1 MRTLRLNQTYR
12 MQDFQETEGL
22 KIIKNWM
29 AQKDFAP
36 FTFQLE
42 TWEKYYRNY
51 SGMVVAP
58 TGFGK
63 TYSVFLAVIVD
74 FLNFPE
80 NYKDGLKLIWISPLR
95 ALAKDIAKAMREAID
110 EIGLD
115 WTVGVRNGD
124 TPIAERASQT
134 KKMPD
139 ILLVTPESMHL
150 LLAQKN
156 HQRFFKNLKCVAIDE
171 WHELLGSKRGVLTEL
186 ALSRL
191 LSYQKNVRIWGVTAT
206 IGNLD
211 EALEVLIPYSIKK
224 TKVLAKEKKK
234 IEIVAVLPHEVEI
247 LPWAGH
253 LGHKLADK
261 VVPIILESKTTL
273 IFTNTRSQAEMW
285 YQILLTQ
292 HPDFAG
298 QIAIHHSSIDKDLRI
313 WIEEN
318 LSSGYLKAV
327 VSTSS
332 LDLGVD
338 FKPVDTVIQIGSAKG
353 VARFL
358 QRAGRSGHSPFE
370 TSKIFFVPTHSLEL
384 IEVSALKEAVKQKKI
399 EPRVPMVLTFDV
411 LVQYLIT
418 LAVGEGFMK
427 EEVYEQVKKT
437 SAFNQMT
444 DEEWTSILQFITVGG
459 GAFKNY
465 EEFHKVIIEDGI
477 YKVTSRRIAML
488 HRMNIGVIVSD
499 AMLKVKVLGGG
510 YVGMVEEYFITKM
523 KKEDKF
529 ILAGRVLEVAHIK
542 EMTVFV
548 RNAKGKAMVPSY
560 LGGRLPLSSYL
571 GQFLRMKL
579 SESLQAKSSEKE
591 LKFLHPLLASQE
603 GISHIPKED
612 EFLVEII
619 KTRDGYHL
627 FMYPFEGRL
636 IHEVMS
642 ALIAFRI
649 SKITPISFSMAM
661 NDYGFELLSS
671 QEIPLNE
678 ENLKQ
683 ILTKDHLIQDVLSSI
698 NATEMARRKFR
709 DIAVISG
716 LVIQTYPGQQ
726 KSNKSLQSSA
736 GLIFNVLEDYDSQN
750 ILLKQAYTEVFN
762 QQIDEARL
770 MEAFKRI
777 EKSKIILKFANSF
790 TPLSFPIKVDSLRQS
805 LSSED
810 LGERIKRMQAEAMK
824 KGKNIQQIVQKKLK

>member
-1 MRTLRLNQTYR
+1 MDN
-12 MQDFQETEGL
+12 FQNTEGL

-42 TWEKYYRNY
+42 TWEKFYKNY

-63 TYSVFLAVIVD
+63 TYSVFLAVIID

-80 NYKDGLKLIWISPLR
+80 KYGDGLKLLWITPLR
-95 ALAKDIAKAMREAID
+95 ALAKDIAKAMKEAID

-115 WTVGVRNGD
+115 WSVGVRNGD
-124 TPIAERASQT
+124 TPISERTSQT

-139 ILLVTPESMHL
+139 ILLVTPESLHL

-156 HQRFFKNLKCVAIDE
+156 NQRFFKNLKCIAVDE
-171 WHELLGSKRGVLTEL
+171 WHELLGGKRGVLTEL

-191 LSYQKNVRIWGVTAT
+191 TSYQKKIRIWGITAT

-211 EALEVLIPYSIKK
+211 EALEVLLPYKTKK
-224 TKVLAKEKKK
+224 TKVVAKEKKK
-234 IEIVAVLPHEVEI
+234 IDIIAVLPDEVEI

-253 LGHKLADK
+253 LGNKLANK
-261 VVPIILESKTTL
+261 VIPIILESKTTL
-273 IFTNTRSQAEMW
+273 VFTNTRSQAEMW
-285 YQILLTQ
+285 YQILLQQ

-370 TSKIFFVPTHSLEL
+370 TSKIYFVPTHSLEL
-384 IEVSALKEAVKQKKI
+384 IEVAALKEAVKQKII
-399 EPRVPMVLTFDV
+399 EPRVPMVMTFDV

-418 LAVGEGFMK
+418 LAVGEGFK
-427 EEVYEQVKKT
+427 AEETFEQIKNT
-437 SAFNQMT
+437 YAFQEIT
-444 DEEWTSILQFITVGG
+444 AEEWTSILQFITIGG

-465 EEFHKVIIEDGI
+465 EEFHKVVIEEGI

-499 AMLKVKVLGGG
+499 AMLKVKVLGGS
-510 YVGMVEEYFITKM
+510 YVGMIEEYFITRM

-542 EMTVFV
+542 EMTVYV

-579 SESLQAKSSEKE
+579 SQSLDAKSSEKE

-671 QEIPLNE
+671 QEIPLTE

-683 ILTKDHLIQDVLSSI
+683 ILSKENLIKDVLSSI

-726 KSNKSLQSSA
+726 KNNKSLQSSA

-770 MEAFKRI
+770 VEAFNRI
-777 EKSKIILKFANSF
+777 ENSKIILKFANSF

-824 KGKNIQQIVQKKLK
+824 KGKTVIQMARGK

>member
-1 MRTLRLNQTYR
+1 MDN
-12 MQDFQETEGL
+12 FQNTEGL

-42 TWEKYYRNY
+42 TWEKFYKNY

-63 TYSVFLAVIVD
+63 TYSVFLAVIID

-80 NYKDGLKLIWISPLR
+80 KYGDGLKLLWITPLR
-95 ALAKDIAKAMREAID
+95 ALAKDIAKAMKEAID

-115 WTVGVRNGD
+115 WSVGVRNGD
-124 TPIAERASQT
+124 TPISERTSQT

-139 ILLVTPESMHL
+139 ILLVTPESLHL

-156 HQRFFKNLKCVAIDE
+156 NQRFFKNLKCIAVDE
-171 WHELLGSKRGVLTEL
+171 WHELLGGKRGVLTEL

-191 LSYQKNVRIWGVTAT
+191 TSYQKKIRIWGITAT

-211 EALEVLIPYSIKK
+211 EALEVLLPYKTKK
-224 TKVLAKEKKK
+224 TKVVAKEKKK
-234 IEIVAVLPHEVEI
+234 IDIIAVLPDEVEI

-253 LGHKLADK
+253 LGNKLANK
-261 VVPIILESKTTL
+261 VIPIILESKTTL
-273 IFTNTRSQAEMW
+273 VFTNTRSQAEMW
-285 YQILLTQ
+285 YQILLQQ

-370 TSKIFFVPTHSLEL
+370 TSKIYFVPTHSLEL
-384 IEVSALKEAVKQKKI
+384 IEVAALKEAVKQKII
-399 EPRVPMVLTFDV
+399 EPRVPMVMTFDV

-418 LAVGEGFMK
+418 LAVGEGFK
-427 EEVYEQVKKT
+427 AEETFEQIKNT
-437 SAFNQMT
+437 YAFQEIT
-444 DEEWTSILQFITVGG
+444 AGEWTSILQFITIGG

-465 EEFHKVIIEDGI
+465 EEFHKVVIEEGI
-477 YKVTSRRIAML
+477 YKVKSRRIAML

-499 AMLKVKVLGGG
+499 AMLKVKVLGGS
-510 YVGMVEEYFITKM
+510 YVGMIEEYFITRM

-542 EMTVFV
+542 EMTVYV

-579 SESLQAKSSEKE
+579 SQSLDAKSSEKE

-671 QEIPLNE
+671 QEIPLTE

-683 ILTKDHLIQDVLSSI
+683 ILSKENLIKDVLSSI

-726 KSNKSLQSSA
+726 KNNKSLQSSA

-770 MEAFKRI
+770 VEAFNRI
-777 EKSKIILKFANSF
+777 ENSKIILKFANSF

-824 KGKNIQQIVQKKLK
+824 KGKTVIQMARGK